1 MEKQFRDRNTFF
13 DLNIEKEEDYFATL
27 YCTLGGANKKRAKM
41 NKLALAYLNGEKLTE
56 EETERAKKILDGS
69 IYQERKKEFEHC
81 KLCSDKFT
89 SEVLPNISNKYENW
103 ELCFPTHP
111 YTPAGLMIYLKD
123 RKNSQIENLQ
133 DLSQEQ
139 FEEIIQIMKDLYE
152 KLSRESEYE
161 VVGINILF
169 NQISKSQLCIHG
181 HLEPMIK
188 DINKLG
194 IGSEIRD
201 TRPYEVL
208 TSILNQQIEQK
219 EGIYKQ
225 KEGIRIDLEKV
236 NCTEALQILEKYETK
251 MKQIIAHGR
260 KLQKGEIESKNRIDE
275 LLLQKLSPAP
285 VDYVYVTYYRG
296 KVFLSIIPEITL
308 EPINSINEIKSE
320 QDLYSIKINQYAKEN
335 SSKVMKQ
342 MSPLVR
348 PSIKVST
355 NNEAQ
360 EKIEKIKQNIREI
373 LEER

>member
-1 MEKQFRDRNTFF
+1 MEKQFKDRNTFF

-133 DLSQEQ
+133 DLSKEQ

-152 KLSRESEYE
+152 KLSNESEYG

-181 HLEPMIK
+181 HLEPMIRE
-188 DINKLG
+188 INELG
-194 IGSEIRD
+194 VGCEIRD
-201 TRPYEVL
+201 TRPYEPL
-208 TSILNQQIEQK
+208 TNILNQQIEEQ
-219 EGIYKQ
+219 EGVYKQ
-225 KEGIRIDLEKV
+225 KEGIRIDLGKV
-236 NCTEALQILEKYETK
+236 NCIEALQILEKYETK

-260 KLQKGEIESKNRIDE
+260 KLQKGEIESKNRIDQ

-296 KVFLSIIPEITL
+296 KVFLSMIPEITL

-360 EKIEKIKQNIREI
+360 EKIKRNIREI

>member
-133 DLSQEQ
+133 DLSKEQ

-152 KLSRESEYE
+152 KLSNESEYG

-181 HLEPMIK
+181 HLEPMIRE
-188 DINKLG
+188 INELG
-194 IGSEIRD
+194 VGCEIKD
-201 TRPYEVL
+201 TRPYEPL
-208 TSILNQQIEQK
+208 TNILNQQIEEQ
-219 EGIYKQ
+219 EGVYKQ
-225 KEGIRIDLEKV
+225 KEGIRIDLGKV

-296 KVFLSIIPEITL
+296 KVFLSMIPEITL

-342 MSPLVR
+342 MSPLIR

-360 EKIEKIKQNIREI
+360 EKIEKIKRNIREI